1 MFTHGMEL
9 VPVPLDELTQHP
21 ENANN
26 GDVDA
31 LEESIEVNG
40 FYAPLIVQRS
50 TGNILAGNHRYLVA
64 MKRGITELPVV
75 YLDVDDEH
83 AKRIM
88 LADNRVTRLG
98 IDDESMLSALLQDLY
113 ATDLALSGT
122 GYDTDDLN
130 RLLDGLSDPL
140 TFEETDDADATNTD
154 SATTT
159 DELPFTVTLLVDAD
173 GDCYE
178 LAVEKEGLEKMTR
191 RDVNQVRKA
200 LGKKPLTQ
208 TEINA
213 YGVRGWKK

>member
-1 MFTHGMEL
+1 MEL

-50 TGNILAGNHRYLVA
+50 SGHILAGNHRYLVA
-64 MKRGITELPVV
+64 LKRGITELPVI

-88 LADNRVTRLG
+88 LADNRITRLG
-98 IDDESMLSALLQDLY
+98 VDDESMLSDLLQDLY

-122 GYDTDDLN
+122 GYDVDDMN
-130 RLLDGLSDPL
+130 RLLQSLDDPL
-140 TFEETDDADATNTD
+140 VFDPDNDPDDADTESGTKN
-154 SATTT
+154 

-191 RDVNQVRKA
+191 KDVNQVRKA

-208 TEINA
+208 TEISA